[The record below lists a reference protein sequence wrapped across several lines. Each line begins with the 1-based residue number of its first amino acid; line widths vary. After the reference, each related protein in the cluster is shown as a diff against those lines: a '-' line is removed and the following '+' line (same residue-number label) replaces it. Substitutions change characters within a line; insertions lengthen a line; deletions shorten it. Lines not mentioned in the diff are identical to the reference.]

1 VATTREARQ
10 SPTSIKPELM
20 VVCGRPCCQA
30 NGPKLTSLRPSRIK
44 LSTASRAS
52 KEKIMNGRFLRR
64 AIIIVLVLLVGSV
77 AQPYVV
83 RLLLSDSAPRPVT
96 ARGDLSEAERSNI
109 AIFERVSPSV
119 VQVVGRQ
126 GSSSVSD
133 DESAGVQSGTGFVW
147 DRAGNIVTNNHVVSG
162 TTDLVVRLASGGAV
176 AADIVGTAPNYDLA
190 VIRLR
195 NSQTIPMPVD
205 IGSSADL
212 KVGQFAFAI
221 GNPFGLDQSLTFGV
235 ISALHRRLPTD
246 SGHQISNVIQTDAAV
261 NPGNS
266 GGPLLDSSGRVVGV
280 NTAIISPSGS
290 NAGIGFAIPVD
301 IVNRIVP
308 QLIRDGHVPT
318 PGIGIVAVS
327 EQDATRLGVEG
338 IPILRTLPNSSAA
351 RAGLRGVDTRNNT
364 LGDVIVSVNDK
375 PVRRLSDLTNELDEI
390 GVGHDVKV
398 KIVRG
403 DRTATINVAVAD
415 VGQSRL
421 DPTPSP

>member
-1 VATTREARQ
+1 M
-10 SPTSIKPELM
+10 PD
-20 VVCGRPCCQA
+20 
-30 NGPKLTSLRPSRIK
+30 
-44 LSTASRAS
+44 
-52 KEKIMNGRFLRR
+52 GRFFRF
-64 AIIIVLVLLVGSV
+64 AIIAVLALLAASV
-77 AQPYVV
+77 AQPYVT
-83 RLLLSDSAPRPVT
+83 RFLLSDTAPRPVT
-96 ARGDLSEAERSNI
+96 ARGDLSDAEKSI
-109 AIFERVSPSV
+109 VALFERVSPSV

-126 GSSSVSD
+126 SGRNVFD
-133 DESAGVQSGTGFVW
+133 DESSGVQSGTGFVW

-162 TTDLVVRLASGGAV
+162 TTDVVVRLATGETV

-195 NSQTIPMPVD
+195 NPQAMPGPVAV
-205 IGSSADL
+205 GSSADL
-212 KVGQFAFAI
+212 KIGQFAFAI

-235 ISALHRRLPTD
+235 ISALHRRLPTS

-301 IVNRIVP
+301 IVNRVVP

-318 PGIGIVAVS
+318 PGIGIVAVN

-338 IPILRTLPNSSAA
+338 IPILRTLPNSPAA
-351 RAGLRGVDTRNNT
+351 RAGLRGVDMRAGT

-375 PVRRLSDLTNELDEI
+375 TVHRLSDLTNELDEI
-390 GVGHDVKV
+390 GVGHDVKLG
-398 KIVRG
+398 IARN
-403 DRTATINVAVAD
+403 DRSESINVAVVD

-421 DPTPSP
+421 GP